1 MTVRKA
7 IKVVGTVAVTY
18 VVIVI
23 AFEVF
28 VVIVGK
34 RQAEH
39 GVQPGGDYLVLT
51 TTAGGK
57 AYDTVVAGVVSD
69 GHVYVAAN
77 HWPRG
82 WYERAVKNPDVE
94 VTRGDK
100 HMACVAVPVTGAE
113 LARIER
119 DYRMPFLVRF
129 LTGFPPRAFLRL
141 DQR

>member
-1 MTVRKA
+1 VNLRKA
-7 IKVVGTVAVTY
+7 LKVAGIVAAAY

-28 VVIVGK
+28 VVVVGK
-34 RQAEH
+34 REAEA

-51 TTAGGK
+51 TTVRGK
-57 AYDTVVAGVVSD
+57 RYDTVVAGVVSD

-77 HWPRG
+77 HWPRS
-82 WYERAVKNPDVE
+82 WYERVVTNPEVE
-94 VTRGDK
+94 VTRGDE

-119 DYRMPFLVRF
+119 DYRMPFLIRF

>member
-34 RQAEH
+34 RQAEQ

-82 WYERAVKNPDVE
+82 WYARRQAHGLRRGARHGRGARTHRAGLPYAIPGPFPDRIS
-94 VTRGDK
+94 T
-100 HMACVAVPVTGAE
+100 ACVSAAGPT
-113 LARIER
+113 LNC
-119 DYRMPFLVRF
+119 L
-129 LTGFPPRAFLRL
+129 
-141 DQR
+141 